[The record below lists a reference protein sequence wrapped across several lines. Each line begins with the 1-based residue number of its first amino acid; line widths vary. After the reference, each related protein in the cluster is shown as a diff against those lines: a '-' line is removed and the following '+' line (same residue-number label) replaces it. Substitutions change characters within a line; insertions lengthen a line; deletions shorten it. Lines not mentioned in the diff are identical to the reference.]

1 MNLSV
6 VILAAGQGTRMRSK
20 LPKVLHAI
28 GGRSMLTHVVDTA
41 RVLKPSAVHIVYG
54 HGGMQVRT
62 ALQDLPVRW
71 VEQTQQLG
79 TGHAVA
85 QALPSIA
92 EDEVVLVLYG
102 DVPLTRVD
110 TLQRLLAAAEGGA
123 LGLMTAHLDDPSG
136 YGRIIRDA
144 ESDVIA
150 IVEHKDAS
158 DEQRRI
164 NEINTGMLAVNAS
177 RLRQWVSA
185 LHTNKKA
192 KAVRDSVP
200 AQTVHPSAVAEIMGI
215 NNRAQLAELERIYQ
229 RQRAEQLML
238 QGVTLRDP
246 ARLDVRGEL
255 EAGRDVMID
264 VNVVCEGRVAIGNDV
279 VIGPNCYLRDVTIAD
294 GVNIQANSV
303 IEEAMI
309 GAGSR
314 IGPFARIR
322 PGTVLADDVHVG
334 NFVEVKKSEI
344 GTGSK
349 VNHLSY
355 IGDSTI
361 GRRVNVGAGTITCN
375 YDGAKKFQTV
385 IEDDAFIGSDTQLI
399 APVTVGAG
407 ATIGAGSTISK
418 DAPAGELTL
427 SRVPQQ
433 TRNGWKRPVKKKAE

>member
-28 GGRSMLTHVVDTA
+28 GGRPMLTHVVDTA

-54 HGGMQVRT
+54 HGGMQVRA

-85 QALPSIA
+85 QALPSIVD
-92 EDEVVLVLYG
+92 DEVVLELYG

-136 YGRIIRDA
+136 YGCFIRDA
-144 ESDVIA
+144 EGDVIA

-158 DEQRRI
+158 DEQRHI
-164 NEINTGMLAVNAS
+164 NEINTGMLAVNAA

-185 LHTNKKA
+185 LDNKN
-192 KAVRDSVP
+192 S
-200 AQTVHPSAVAEIMGI
+200 QGEFYLTEIIAI
-215 NNRAQLAELERIYQ
+215 NNRAQLAERERIYQ

-246 ARLDVRGEL
+246 TRLDVRGEL
-255 EAGRDVMID
+255 EAGRDVVID

-322 PGTVLADDVHVG
+322 PGT
-334 NFVEVKKSEI
+334 
-344 GTGSK
+344 
-349 VNHLSY
+349 
-355 IGDSTI
+355 
-361 GRRVNVGAGTITCN
+361 
-375 YDGAKKFQTV
+375 
-385 IEDDAFIGSDTQLI
+385 
-399 APVTVGAG
+399 
-407 ATIGAGSTISK
+407 
-418 DAPAGELTL
+418 
-427 SRVPQQ
+427 
-433 TRNGWKRPVKKKAE
+433 